1 MKISENNSFVN
12 LDVYARQVEGDKKEN
27 VGNNTTIAEGRLKDD
42 EVTFSSIAKKLSDVR
57 RTLDSLPDI
66 REEKTAY
73 IKSQLETKSY
83 GLDEKKIALSMLRE
97 SLFNEMV

>member
-1 MKISENNSFVN
+1 MKITENNSFVN
-12 LDVYARQVEGDKKEN
+12 LDVYARQVEGNKKEN
-27 VGNNTTIAEGRLKDD
+27 IGNNTAINEGRMKDD
-42 EVTFSSIAKKLSDVR
+42 EVSFSTIAKKLGDVR

-83 GLDEKKIALSMLRE
+83 GLDMKKIASRMLRE
-97 SLFNEMV
+97 SLVNEMV